1 MKWVDVRPINL
12 AYVPKQI
19 IVGTFAFLTYQE
31 HYFFGRWPI
40 VMRTL
45 RTMRFFT
52 IRRVLGKSYSCL
64 RYLSDLFGQQGFYVI
79 FIMLHQ
85 LSFFECRHFFWT
97 PMFSFVFFE
106 HGQQEFLC
114 SKFNVVCSPH
124 VKTIP
129 ISVYQLH
136 QPPRSNGIQG
146 PKRWRE
152 SGGLFF
158 YIYIYNN
165 IYILLIIT
173 INI

>member
-1 MKWVDVRPINL
+1 MAL
-12 AYVPKQI
+12 SH
-19 IVGTFAFLTYQE
+19 F
-31 HYFFGRWPI
+31 WPI
-40 VMRTL
+40 
-45 RTMRFFT
+45 
-52 IRRVLGKSYSCL
+52 KSIISLDVDRLSCEL
-64 RYLSDLFGQQGFYVI
+64 WERCVFLQSDVCWGSPILASDIFQICLDNRAFMS

-158 YIYIYNN
+158 YIYII
-165 IYILLIIT
+165 IYIYY
-173 INI
+173 